1 MPLLIGGVVLA
12 VALTLLNLVLMIGV
26 IRRLREH
33 TGLLSARGDTADIL
47 LGVGETPDDFTAAT
61 TDGGHVSRETLIG
74 EQLVGF
80 LSPGCG
86 PCTEILPRF
95 VERAAVAG
103 RANAL
108 AVFALGSEDADGLVA
123 QLEPVARVVVERDDD
138 SVSRAFK
145 VRGFPAL
152 CLLNADKVVTASGTD
167 VLRVTEALS
176 EAV

>member
-12 VALTLLNLVLMIGV
+12 VALTLFNLVLTIGV

-33 TGLLSARGDTADIL
+33 TGLLSARGGATDVMLD
-47 LGVGETPDDFTAAT
+47 VGEIPGDFSAAT
-61 TDGGHVSRETLIG
+61 TDGEHVSRDTLIG

-86 PCTEILPRF
+86 PCKEILPQF

-108 AVFALGSEDADGLVA
+108 AVVAPGAEDADGLVA

-152 CLLNADKVVTASGTD
+152 CRLNADKVVTSSGTD
-167 VLRVTEALS
+167 VLRVTGAL
-176 EAV
+176 

>member
-12 VALTLLNLVLMIGV
+12 VALTLLNLVLTVGV

-33 TGLLSARGDTADIL
+33 TALLSERAGAADVML
-47 LGVGETPDDFTAAT
+47 DVGEKPGDFSATT
-61 TDGGHVSRETLIG
+61 TDGERVSRETLIG

-86 PCTEILPRF
+86 PCKEILPRF

-108 AVFALGSEDADGLVA
+108 AVVAPGAEDADDLVA

-138 SVSRAFK
+138 PVSRAFK

-152 CLLNADKVVTASGTD
+152 CLLNADTVVTSSGTE
-167 VLRVTEALS
+167 VLRVTEAL
-176 EAV
+176 